1 MWEGIFPTRVNP
13 VARAPLRAHPA
24 RASQRLRLHCM
35 GKIFRREVGRGFEF
49 HRRNH
54 HIQPSRASR
63 PQDRHRRHR
72 GGPGRPLLSIP
83 SAEAWSRAKP
93 GICGARSVATAG
105 RCLAVPLALTQTEHR
120 QPYPRSAWDAL
131 FRGGRYRCH
140 RSGGQRR
147 GAAVLCGL
155 REGIRP
161 PRVPACQ
168 SDRRV

>member
-1 MWEGIFPTRVNP
+1 MWEGIFPTRVNS

-72 GGPGRPLLSIP
+72 GGPGRFVLGLPP
-83 SAEAWSRAKP
+83 QAAR
-93 GICGARSVATAG
+93 ARSRSRLHCARPVTPAG
-105 RCLAVPLALTQTEHR
+105 RRMAVPLALTQTEHR